1 MVFCW
6 TVVLSI
12 IVSLVIVG
20 LVVLLVMLN
29 LTCEILAY
37 RNALLQEL
45 EEDLEPP
52 LVSTPS

>member
-6 TVVLSI
+6 TVVLSF
-12 IVSLVIVG
+12 IVSLVIIG
-20 LVVLLVMLN
+20 LVVLLVMLS

-52 LVSTPS
+52 IVSTSS

>member
-6 TVVLSI
+6 TVVLSL
-12 IVSLVIVG
+12 IVSLVIIG
-20 LVVLLVMLN
+20 LVVLLVMLS

-37 RNALLQEL
+37 RNALL

-52 LVSTPS
+52 LVSTLS

>member
-29 LTCEILAY
+29 LTCEILDY

>member
-12 IVSLVIVG
+12 IVSLVIVV

-52 LVSTPS
+52 IVSTPS